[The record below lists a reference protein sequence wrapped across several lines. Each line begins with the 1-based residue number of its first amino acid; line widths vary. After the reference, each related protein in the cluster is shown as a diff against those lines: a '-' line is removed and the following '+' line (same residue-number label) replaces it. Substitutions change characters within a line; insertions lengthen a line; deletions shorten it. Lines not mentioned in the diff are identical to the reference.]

1 VGTGLEEPA
10 EISVNPQ
17 EWRARFTQQSRWTTE
32 ARRYLYQRT
41 GLDRAHRI
49 LEVGC
54 GPGVILADL
63 RQSTPASVHGLDLRF
78 DFLRLAR
85 AEDPETRLTCG
96 DALALPYAGGSFDVC
111 LCHYLLLWLQDP
123 LQGLEE
129 MRRVTRPGGSVV
141 ALAEPY
147 YAGRIDYPDELA
159 TLGKLQAWALSSQ
172 GANPN
177 LGQRLLALFHQAG
190 LRRVHAG
197 LIGGEWGQALDPG
210 FLESEWS
217 MLEHDL
223 HGQLPAQE
231 MALLHRQDEAAWRQ
245 GTRILYVPTFYAWG
259 RV

>member
-1 VGTGLEEPA
+1 MGTGLEEPA

-17 EWRARFTQQSRWTTE
+17 DWQARFTQQSRWTTE

-54 GPGVILADL
+54 GPGVILGDL
-63 RQSTPASVHGLDLRF
+63 QSSIPTGVHGLDLRF

-85 AEDPETRLTCG
+85 SSAPTSPLTCG
-96 DALALPYAGGSFDVC
+96 DALALPYADGSFDVC

-123 LQGLEE
+123 LQGLKE

-159 TLGKLQAWALSSQ
+159 ALGKLQAWALSSQ
-172 GANPN
+172 GADPN

-190 LRRVHAG
+190 LRRSRAG
-197 LIGGEWGQALDPG
+197 LLGGEWGQPVEPG

-217 MLEHDL
+217 MLEYDL
-223 HGQLPAQE
+223 NGRLPAQE
-231 MALLHRQDEAAWRQ
+231 LALLQRQDEAAWQQ
-245 GTRILYVPTFYAWG
+245 GIRILYVPTFYAWG
-259 RV
+259 KA